1 MIQQVEETVVLKQEI
16 PWLRN
21 YRSDVFHAGRL
32 ARICFSLLIVYG
44 LSGCT
49 AAWRAPVEARG
60 AHSPP
65 TSAKSAR
72 GSIRADEYRV
82 RKGDTLV
89 GIAWQKG
96 VDYRSIASWNG
107 IPPPYRIYPGQ
118 TLRLKPPPRTTN
130 TSAVQTSKARPIPAT
145 RPTVKSTKAT
155 APKPA
160 SRQASKAVAAKT
172 RLAWRWPVKGRV
184 VSSFKAGDPLRK
196 GIKIAGRSGKSIVA
210 AESGKVVYSGS
221 GLIGYGRLII
231 VKHNDNYLSAYGH
244 NRKILVKEGD
254 WVTKGKKIAE
264 MGTANSGDP
273 MLHFEIRRDGKPVD
287 PMRRLPRL

>member
-1 MIQQVEETVVLKQEI
+1 LKQEI
-16 PWLRN
+16 FRLPDELNDFFPRG
-21 YRSDVFHAGRL
+21 RSARVCVF
-32 ARICFSLLIVYG
+32 LLIMYG
-44 LSGCT
+44 LAGCT

-60 AHSPP
+60 THP
-65 TSAKSAR
+65 TPAAAKSPR
-72 GSIRADEYRV
+72 GSLRADEYRV
-82 RKGDTLV
+82 RSGHTLIS
-89 GIAWQKG
+89 IAWQKG

-107 IPPPYRIYPGQ
+107 IPPPYRIYSGQ
-118 TLRLKPPPRTTN
+118 TLRLKPPISGNN
-130 TSAVQTSKARPIPAT
+130 TSTVKTSKARPIPAT
-145 RPTVKSTKAT
+145 RTAAKPIEAT
-155 APKPA
+155 APKSTSRKTSKPA
-160 SRQASKAVAAKT
+160 AAKT
-172 RLAWRWPVKGRV
+172 QLAWRWPAKGRI

-196 GIKIAGRSGKSIVA
+196 GIKIAGRSGKPIVA

-254 WVTKGKKIAE
+254 RVTKGIKIAE

-287 PMRRLPRL
+287 PMRLLPRL